1 MTNLFTDI
9 PLTKKNLVVAAQALN
24 QWYFDKTP
32 KPPTGKLVAPIK
44 NPARMTVEKLKA
56 ALLKPDVMF
65 TGNLP
70 EKYTQVLSVLLLE
83 QPQEEPPANP
93 QKAKA
98 QGKKGTGTKASGKKG
113 REKAEKA
120 PQGKKIAKAK
130 PQERTIV
137 LRPDTRHGVFAAII
151 AKMNGNW
158 VAEEK
163 LYNQMHALYRQ
174 GGGSKTSGTWHTQYS
189 LQALHALGI
198 VEGKVVEGKNYWRKV
213 QA

>member
-1 MTNLFTDI
+1 MTSLFTDI
-9 PLTKKNLVVAAQALN
+9 PLTKKDLVEAAHALN
-24 QWYFDKTP
+24 QWYFENTP
-32 KPPTGKLVAPIK
+32 KPPTGKLVPPIK

-65 TGNLP
+65 TGDLP

-83 QPQEEPPANP
+83 QPQEQPPAAP
-93 QKAKA
+93 KRATKGKANGRKP
-98 QGKKGTGTKASGKKG
+98 
-113 REKAEKA
+113 REKAEKP
-120 PQGKKIAKAK
+120 PQGKKNAQAK
-130 PQERTIV
+130 PQERLIV

-158 VAEEK
+158 VAEEE
-163 LYNQMHALYRQ
+163 LCNQMHALYRQ

-198 VEGKVVEGKNYWRKV
+198 VEGKVVDGKNYWRKM